1 VLVDGASI
9 GAAPSYA
16 FTNVTGPHTIA
27 ASFALDTNTITASA
41 GPNGTITPAGDVA
54 VNYGASRAFAITAA
68 SGYHVVDVVVDGVSK
83 GAKTSYT
90 FTSVIAPH
98 TIAASFAINTYAITA
113 TAGPNGTIS
122 PSGAVSVEYGASRTF
137 TISPVEHYHVVRVL
151 VDGVSVG
158 AVTEYTFTDVTR
170 AHTIAA
176 TFAFDTYAI
185 TASAGPGGTISP
197 AGAVA
202 VTYGASRTF
211 TITPQSGYHVEGVL
225 VDGISIGAVRTYTFT
240 NVTAPHII
248 AASFAVGP

>member
-1 VLVDGASI
+1 
-9 GAAPSYA
+9 
-16 FTNVTGPHTIA
+16 
-27 ASFALDTNTITASA
+27 
-41 GPNGTITPAGDVA
+41 
-54 VNYGASRAFAITAA
+54 
-68 SGYHVVDVVVDGVSK
+68 
-83 GAKTSYT
+83 
-90 FTSVIAPH
+90 
-98 TIAASFAINTYAITA
+98 
-113 TAGPNGTIS
+113 
-122 PSGAVSVEYGASRTF
+122 
-137 TISPVEHYHVVRVL
+137 VRVL

-197 AGAVA
+197 SGAVA

-240 NVTAPHII
+240 NVTAPHTVE
-248 AASFAVGP
+248 ASFAAGP